1 MRVIAAASPAASVPA
16 AAALVAAGVS
26 LAAWYAALAALPDV
40 GLAPATAL
48 VHAAGVA
55 AQLVVSLLE
64 AACLVRI
71 ASAARVRLPY
81 ARTVAALLVLSLL
94 QAVLLQLQALGWEH
108 AEWRAWLAPLAGHG
122 VHLPPGTARDGFATA
137 TSQMGLLALARV
149 GGTAE
154 WLRANGLP
162 RRLGWTSVLAC
173 YCAVRLLTWWCADL
187 LRGMSPLG

>member
-1 MRVIAAASPAASVPA
+1 MRAIAATSPAASLPA
-16 AAALVAAGVS
+16 AAPLVAAGVS
-26 LAAWYAALAALPDV
+26 LAAWYAALAALPDM
-40 GLAPATAL
+40 GIAPATTL
-48 VHAAGVA
+48 VHLTGVA

-71 ASAARVRLPY
+71 AGAACVRLPY
-81 ARTVAALLVLSLL
+81 ARTVAALLLLSLA
-94 QAVLLQLQALGWEH
+94 QAALLHLQALGWEQV
-108 AEWRAWLAPLAGHG
+108 EWRAWLAPLAGHG

-137 TSQMGLLALARV
+137 TSQTGLLALARV

-154 WLRANGLP
+154 WLHANGLT